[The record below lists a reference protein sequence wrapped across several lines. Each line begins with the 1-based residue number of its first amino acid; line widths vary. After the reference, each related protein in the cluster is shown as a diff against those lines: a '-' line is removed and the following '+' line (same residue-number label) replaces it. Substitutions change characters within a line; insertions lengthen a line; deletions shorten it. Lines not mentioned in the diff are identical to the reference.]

1 MLKQRDN
8 RQKYG
13 FSLFIPA
20 WLLLSGA
27 NPTQIANSK
36 WIAEDIWSLNN
47 QFECALNTI
56 YLYTEVCC
64 GSWRTLEAIQK
75 STSFSTIFCI
85 CCHPR
90 ENRNPMLIH
99 FVWFMLKKPHE
110 ISPRSLSLIRV
121 LISITV
127 TGYFFRFS
135 SRSFVRNHHA
145 RTTEPVSRVLQNNGI
160 DVYVLKDTSAT
171 IVKQVSPKNKR

>member
-36 WIAEDIWSLNN
+36 WIAKDIWSLNN
-47 QFECALNTI
+47 QSECTLNTI

-110 ISPRSLSLIRV
+110 ISPRSLSLIRA
-121 LISITV
+121 LILITV
-127 TGYFFRFS
+127 TGYFFPFFFKNFCAQS
-135 SRSFVRNHHA
+135 PCKNYGTCQSGF
-145 RTTEPVSRVLQNNGI
+145 T
-160 DVYVLKDTSAT
+160 
-171 IVKQVSPKNKR
+171 KQRYRCLCPKGYIGHDCETGKSKK